1 MKKIMTW
8 FRSGVPFHVLLTSF
22 AVGLSLCSILIIGF
36 TFYST
41 ASGFLEDHADTLA
54 EKQLTQAVTA
64 LGEELSALESAAHMT
79 ANDAFLRK
87 NLTTYQTTGQLSITL
102 FEGLSEAIQ
111 REHVKARSMVNEI
124 EALLLL
130 TDYGTISSENTLLPS
145 MTQKTFSEYFGWE
158 LGVASF
164 YLPEQVD
171 IPHHTSY
178 WSEDFSYYEQYV
190 LYSHPIV
197 VGSRTIGTLCY
208 VVSPELINACLEPHI
223 SAAVCQ
229 DAERIIYNTTELDSE
244 TVLQNVEEVN
254 TDTTPSR
261 IHLTQ
266 YDLTILHVPN
276 DSTLKQSLQSLRR
289 ICLLMGLVVIAIS
302 FGVSLLFSKL
312 LTRPLVK
319 IQEAM
324 EQINSKA
331 TLKRKFFRGKV
342 SSRNYIWIYLSTIVF
357 VSAFLFSFISYR
369 VFLNASNNILLTT
382 AEVSFQQSL
391 DSTSSAISNLYHT
404 SFNLSYDNQIQEELS
419 DRADSYV
426 QDPFPTD
433 FFQQNLSLYTLPVNL
448 RVFDT
453 KLNPLYST
461 DYFIDQESSL
471 SQTITRRAQWK
482 ALQSGSQN
490 MLEMSL
496 EIVELNDFRTLG
508 YLILQADE
516 LYISQTYDYFPGD
529 QHQVYLHTPDGTI
542 LSSNDKTMIGAQLP
556 APAEDATTF
565 SSGLSN
571 IDLILTTYYSTS
583 ALRDELLV
591 AVRSM
596 IYFFLFL
603 LLAVFI
609 SNIFISGY
617 LSKQFRLLG
626 DTFEDFSLSNP
637 TDFSQKYS
645 AVSEINRTYE
655 AFDQMQQR
663 ILVLM
668 DDILKGETQRYS
680 LELEKQ
686 HMQMQLLHSQINPH
700 FLYNTFE
707 AINSMI
713 ANGDAAAGMRTLN
726 ALADMLRYT
735 TKVNTMQVP
744 FSEELQHAKL
754 YLNVMTIHSRQL
766 SVHYDISPEVYELQT
781 VRFILQ
787 PILENAIH
795 HGLKQNGGIG
805 TIHIIAKVANNKL
818 IVVVRDDG
826 AGMDA
831 QTLQQLKLSLMDTQ
845 AQASIGLPNIAN
857 RLRLSHGA
865 AGRLLIDSEEGMGCA
880 VTIIQ
885 PISSDVYSET
895 NNTINKE
902 KEI

>member
-41 ASGFLEDHADTLA
+41 ASGFLKDHADTLA

-64 LGEELSALESAAHMT
+64 LGEELSALGSAGHMT
-79 ANDAFLRK
+79 ANDAALRK
-87 NLTTYQTTGQLSITL
+87 NLTTYHTTGQLSITL
-102 FEGLSEAIQ
+102 FDDLSEMIQ
-111 REHVKARSMVNEI
+111 REYLKAHSMVNET

-130 TDYGTISSENTLLPS
+130 TDYGAISSEYTLLPN
-145 MTQKTFSEYFGWE
+145 MTQKSFSEYFGGK

-164 YLPEQVD
+164 YFPEQAN
-171 IPHHTSY
+171 IPRLTSY
-178 WSEDFSYYEQYV
+178 WSEDFSYYEQYI
-190 LYSHPIV
+190 LCSHPIV
-197 VGSRTIGTLCY
+197 VENRTIGTLCY
-208 VVSPELINACLEPHI
+208 VVSPEIFNACLKPHI
-223 SAAVCQ
+223 SAVVCQ
-229 DAERIIYNTTELDSE
+229 DDERIVYNATALDSE
-244 TVLQNVEEVN
+244 TVLQNAAEIN
-254 TDTTPSR
+254 TDITPNK
-261 IHLTQ
+261 IHLAQ
-266 YDLTILHVPN
+266 YDLTVLHMSN
-276 DSTLKQSLQSLRR
+276 ESTPKLSLQPLRR

-302 FGVSLLFSKL
+302 FGVSLLFSKC
-312 LTRPLVK
+312 LTRPLLK
-319 IQEAM
+319 IQEVM
-324 EQINSKA
+324 EQINNKA

-342 SSRNYIWIYLSTIVF
+342 SSRNYIWSYLSTIVF
-357 VSAFLFSFISYR
+357 VSTFLFSFISYR
-369 VFLNASNNILLTT
+369 VFLNVSNNILLTT

-404 SFNLSYDNQIQEELS
+404 SFNLSYDNQIQEDLS
-419 DRADSYV
+419 IRADNYV
-426 QDPFPTD
+426 QEPFPTD
-433 FFQQNLSLYTLPVNL
+433 FFRQNLSRYTLPVNL

-453 KLNPLYST
+453 KLTPMYST

-471 SQTITRRAQWK
+471 SRTITRKAQWSP
-482 ALQSGSQN
+482 LQSGSQN

-496 EIVELNDFRTLG
+496 KIVELDGFHTLG
-508 YLILQADE
+508 YLILQVNE
-516 LYISQTYDYFPGD
+516 LHISQTYDYFPGD

-565 SSGLSN
+565 SSRLSN
-571 IDLILTTYYSTS
+571 VDLMLTTYYSTS
-583 ALRDELLV
+583 ALRDELLI
-591 AVRSM
+591 AVRGM

-655 AFDQMQQR
+655 AFDQMQKR

-668 DDILKGETQRYS
+668 DDIVQGKTQRYS

-686 HMQMQLLHSQINPH
+686 HMQMQLLNSQINPH

-713 ANGDAAAGMRTLN
+713 ANGDAAAGMRTLS

-766 SVHYDISPEVYELQT
+766 SVRYDISPEVYELQT

-805 TIHIIAKVANNKL
+805 NIHMIAKVANNKL
-818 IVVVRDDG
+818 IVVIRDDG

-857 RLRLSHGA
+857 RLRLSHGSS
-865 AGRLLIDSEEGMGCA
+865 GRLLIDSEEGMGCA

-885 PISSDVYSET
+885 PISSDVYSEA

>member
-1 MKKIMTW
+1 MKKILSR
-8 FRSGVPFHVLLTSF
+8 FRKDVPFHVLLTSF
-22 AVGLSLCSILIIGF
+22 AVGLSLFSILVIGF

-41 ASGFLEDHADTLA
+41 ASGFLETHMDTLV

-64 LGEELSALESAAHMT
+64 LSEDLAALESSANTT
-79 ANDAFLRK
+79 AGDDILRK
-87 NLTTYQTTGQLSITL
+87 NLTTYQSTGQLTSSL
-102 FEGLSEAIQ
+102 FHDLADNIQ
-111 REHVKARSMVNEI
+111 HNQLKAHAMVNEV

-130 TDYGTISSENTLLPS
+130 TDYGAISSEYALLS
-145 MTQKTFSEYFGWE
+145 GITQTSFSDHFGWE
-158 LGVASF
+158 LGSASF
-164 YLPEQVD
+164 YFPEQTD
-171 IPHHTSY
+171 HSTHTSY
-178 WSEDFSYYEQYV
+178 WLEDLSYYEQYI
-190 LYSHPIV
+190 LYAHPV
-197 VGSRTIGTLCY
+197 VIGNRTIGTLCY
-208 VVSPELINACLEPHI
+208 VVSPSIFNANLDSHV

-229 DAERIIYNTTELDSE
+229 GSERIIHNSTQWDSE
-244 TVLQNVEEVN
+244 TVLKNLSAADEDATVN
-254 TDTTPSR
+254 K
-261 IHLTQ
+261 INLTQ
-266 YDLTILHVPN
+266 YGLTILHAPN
-276 DSTLKQSLQSLRR
+276 DSTLKQSLHSLRN
-289 ICLLMGLVVIAIS
+289 ICLVIGLVMIGIS
-302 FGVSLLFSKL
+302 FGVSIGFSKL
-312 LTRPLVK
+312 LTKPLVK
-319 IQEAM
+319 IQEVMA
-324 EQINSKA
+324 QINSKNA
-331 TLKRKFFRGKV
+331 LKKAFFRGKV
-342 SSRNYIWIYLSTIVF
+342 SSRNYIWIYLTAIVF
-357 VSAFLFSFISYR
+357 VSSFLFSFISYQA
-369 VFLNASNNILLTT
+369 FLKISSKILLTT

-391 DSTSSAISNLYHT
+391 ASTDSTLANLYHT
-404 SFNLSYDNQIQEELS
+404 SFYLSYDTQIQEDLAE
-419 DRADSYV
+419 RAENYV
-426 QDPFPTD
+426 QTPFPEE
-433 FFQQNLSLYTLPVNL
+433 FVQQNLHLYTLPVNL
-448 RVFDT
+448 RIFDT
-453 KLNPLYST
+453 REKLLYAT
-461 DYFIDQESSL
+461 DYFINRDSGSPQH
-471 SQTITRRAQWK
+471 ITRK
-482 ALQSGSQN
+482 AKWEPVLSGNQN

-496 EIVELNDFRTLG
+496 EILDLDDFKPLG
-508 YLILQADE
+508 YLMIQADE
-516 LYISQTYDYFPGD
+516 LHISQTYDYFPDD
-529 QHQVYLHTPDGTI
+529 QHQVFLHTPEGKI
-542 LSSNDKTMIGAQLP
+542 LSSSDKTMIGSMLP
-556 APAEDATTF
+556 PPEENTTVF
-565 SSGLSN
+565 SDRLSN
-571 IDLILTTYYSTS
+571 VDLVLTTYYSTS
-583 ALRDELLV
+583 ALRNELLT

-603 LLAVFI
+603 LLVVFI

-617 LSKQFRLLG
+617 LSKQFRILG
-626 DTFEDFSLSNP
+626 DTLADFSLDKP
-637 TDFSQKYS
+637 MDFTQKYS

-663 ILVLM
+663 ILALM
-668 DDILKGETQRYS
+668 DDILEGETQRYA

-686 HMQMQLLHSQINPH
+686 HMQMQLLNSQINPH

-735 TKVNTMQVP
+735 TKVNTMQVS
-744 FSEELQHAKL
+744 FREELQHAML
-754 YLNVMTIHSRQL
+754 YLNVMSIHSRQL

-885 PISSDVYSET
+885 PISSDTDSQT
-895 NNTINKE
+895 N
-902 KEI
+902 

>member
-1 MKKIMTW
+1 MKKILSR
-8 FRSGVPFHVLLTSF
+8 FRKDVPFHVLLTFF
-22 AVGLSLCSILIIGF
+22 AVGLSLCAILIIGF

-41 ASGFLEDHADTLA
+41 ASSFLQTHSQTLS
-54 EKQLTQAVTA
+54 EKQLTQAATA
-64 LGEELSALESAAHMT
+64 LGENLSTLESAAQMT
-79 ANDAFLRK
+79 TSDASLKK
-87 NLTTYQTTGQLSITL
+87 NLATYQATEQFNITL
-102 FEGLSEAIQ
+102 FEDLSDIAQ
-111 REHVKARSMVNEI
+111 REYVKAHSMVADV
-124 EALLLL
+124 EALLFL
-130 TDYGTISSENTLLPS
+130 TDHGAISSEGTFLSS
-145 MTQKTFSEYFGWE
+145 MTQQAFSEYFGWE
-158 LGVASF
+158 LGLSSF
-164 YLPEQVD
+164 CFPSLED
-171 IPHHTSY
+171 IRHHTSY
-178 WSEDFSYYEQYV
+178 WSGDFSYYDQNI
-190 LYSHPIV
+190 LYFHPVII
-197 VGSRTIGTLCY
+197 GNRNLGTLCY
-208 VVSPELINACLEPHI
+208 VVSPELFDSCLGSHI
-223 SAAVCQ
+223 STAVCQ
-229 DAERIIYNTTELDSE
+229 DAGQLIYNATQLDAP
-244 TVLQNVEEVN
+244 TLLQSVAGS
-254 TDTTPSR
+254 DPDPSLNR
-261 IHLTQ
+261 IHLAQ
-266 YDLTILHVPN
+266 YGLTVMHMPN
-276 DSTLKQSLQSLRR
+276 ESTLKQPLQSLRR
-289 ICLLMGLVVIAIS
+289 ICLLMGFVVIAVS

-324 EQINSKA
+324 GQINSKS
-331 TLKRKFFRGKV
+331 TLKRIFFRGKV
-342 SSRNYIWIYLSTIVF
+342 SSRNYIWIYLTSIVF
-357 VSAFLFSFISYR
+357 VSTFLFSLISYR
-369 VFLNASNNILLTT
+369 VFLNASNKILLTT
-382 AEVSFQQSL
+382 AEVSFQQAL
-391 DSTSSAISNLYHT
+391 DSTGSSLSNLYHT
-404 SFNLSYDNQIQEELS
+404 SFNLSYDTQIQEDLS
-419 DRADSYV
+419 DRADRYV

-433 FFQQNLSLYTLPVNL
+433 FFRQNLNLYTMPVNL

-461 DYFIDQESSL
+461 DYFIDQESRL

-482 ALQSGSQN
+482 ALQSGSLN

-496 EIVELNDFRTLG
+496 EIVDLEDLRTLG
-508 YLILQADE
+508 YLIMQTDE
-516 LYISQTYDYFPGD
+516 LHISQTYDYFPGD

-556 APAEDATTF
+556 APADGTATF
-565 SSGLSN
+565 SGRLSN
-571 IDLILTTYYSTS
+571 VDLILTTYYSTS
-583 ALRDELLV
+583 ALRAELLV

-596 IYFFLFL
+596 VYFFLFL
-603 LLAVFI
+603 LLAVLI

-617 LSKQFRLLG
+617 LSKQFRILG
-626 DTFEDFSLSNP
+626 DTFADFSLSKP

-663 ILVLM
+663 ILMLM

-686 HMQMQLLHSQINPH
+686 QMQMQLLHSQINPH

-713 ANGDAAAGMRTLN
+713 ANGDAVTGMRTLN

-735 TKVNTMQVP
+735 TKINTMQVS
-744 FSEELQHAKL
+744 FREELQHAKL